1 MAQSALGGLDWLY
14 TATADNNMLTSDK
27 IIIRASDL
35 PGHVTEKEL
44 AL

>member
-1 MAQSALGGLDWLY
+1 
-14 TATADNNMLTSDK
+14 MLTSDK

-35 PGHVTEKEL
+35 PGHITEKEQ